1 MSVTVGGSDCP
12 ITSLTES
19 ALQCTPPETPKAV
32 DGSGYSTVNVCSD
45 YQDNI
50 RILHELS

>member
-32 DGSGYSTVNVCSD
+32 DGSGYSTVNVC
-45 YQDNI
+45 YNYEDNKKS
-50 RILHELS
+50 L